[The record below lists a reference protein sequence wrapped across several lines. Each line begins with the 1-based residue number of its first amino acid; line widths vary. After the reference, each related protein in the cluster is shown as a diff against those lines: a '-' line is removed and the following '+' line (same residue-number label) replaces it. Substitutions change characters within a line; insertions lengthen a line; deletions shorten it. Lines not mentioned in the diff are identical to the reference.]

1 MENNTGLYKTIS
13 KASAGILYKEQKSKF
28 YAYTFPV
35 AQEGDI
41 KPILE
46 DLRRKH
52 PTANHICYAWRI
64 GIENQRYRANDDG
77 EPNNSAGI
85 PIFGQIKSF
94 GLTNVLIAVVRIF
107 GGTKLGVGG
116 LISAYRTSAK
126 YALESSEIVVKSVQ
140 IQYELRFVYPLMSG
154 VMRIIKSNAIEIMA
168 RDMDID
174 CTLLIA
180 VNVKEVSRVENQL
193 RGLKG
198 VSMSKIE
205 G

>member
-13 KASAGILYKEQKSKF
+13 GASEGILYKEQKSKF
-28 YAYTFPV
+28 YAYTFPITDSDTV
-35 AQEGDI
+35 

-52 PTANHICYAWRI
+52 PTANHVCYAWRI
-64 GIENQRYRANDDG
+64 GIKNQRYRANDDG

-85 PIFGQIKSF
+85 PIYGQIKSF

-116 LISAYRTSAK
+116 LISAYRASAK
-126 YALESSEIVVKSVQ
+126 LALESSIIIEKSVQ
-140 IQYELRFVYPLMSG
+140 IHYELRFAYPLMSN
-154 VMRIIKSNAIEIMA
+154 VMRIIKTNAIEITA
-168 RDMDID
+168 RNMDMD

-180 VNVKEVSRVENQL
+180 IKAKEVSRVENQL
-193 RGLKG
+193 RGVKG
-198 VSMSKIE
+198 ISMSKIE